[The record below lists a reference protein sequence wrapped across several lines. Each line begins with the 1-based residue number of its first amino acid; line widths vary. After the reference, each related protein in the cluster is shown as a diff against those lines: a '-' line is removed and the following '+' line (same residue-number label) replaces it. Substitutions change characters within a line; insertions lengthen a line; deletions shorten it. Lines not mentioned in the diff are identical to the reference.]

1 MVNYCAKPKPYF
13 PRMIHVPMKK
23 LFIIAIVFSSI
34 FSSCIKSRDCAR
46 TDYSFEGFF
55 KAYPD
60 RDSIRIGDTI
70 WLETKIPVIT
80 KDVVSG
86 KEINYSGAVNLG
98 TAIRYLELISGLGD
112 PAPLYSANFFNNIL
126 VEGRATAS
134 VDENRVREFLFVEEG
149 GFYLFKLAII
159 PTKRGL
165 FAIGPSDAAN
175 VYTKS
180 NKCGKSFFSLT
191 FKDTNQRVFLY
202 EQTRPSYTA
211 SGYERSHIYVFKV
224 Y

>member
-1 MVNYCAKPKPYF
+1 MQ
-13 PRMIHVPMKK
+13 VPMKK
-23 LFIIAIVFSSI
+23 LLIVVIALSSI
-34 FSSCIKSRDCAR
+34 FTSCIKSRDCAR

-70 WLETKIPVIT
+70 WLEAKIPVIT
-80 KDVVSG
+80 KDVISG
-86 KEINYSGAVNLG
+86 KEINYTGAVNLG
-98 TAIRYLELISGLGD
+98 TAIRYLELISGPTD
-112 PAPLYSANFFNNIL
+112 PAPLYSANSFNNIL
-126 VEGRATAS
+126 VKGRATAS
-134 VDENRVREFLFVEEG
+134 VDENRVKEFLFVEEA

-165 FAIGPSDAAN
+165 FAFSPGDAAN

-180 NKCGKSFFSLT
+180 NKCGKSYFSLT

-202 EQTRPSYTA
+202 EQTRPVYTA

>member
-1 MVNYCAKPKPYF
+1 M
-13 PRMIHVPMKK
+13 RK
-23 LFIIAIVFSSI
+23 LLIIAITLSSI
-34 FSSCIKSRDCAR
+34 FTSCIKRMDCSQ

-70 WLETKIPVIT
+70 WLETKIPVQI
-80 KDVVSG
+80 KDRINGGV
-86 KEINYSGAVNLG
+86 INYTGALNLG
-98 TAIRYLELISGLGD
+98 TAITYLELISGPAD
-112 PAPLYSANFFNNIL
+112 PAPLGAAYSFNNFL
-126 VEGRATAS
+126 LKGKATAS
-134 VDENRVREFLFVEEG
+134 VDANKLREFLFVEEA
-149 GFYLFKLAII
+149 GFYHFKLAVI

-165 FAIGPSDAAN
+165 FVVAPSDAEN

-211 SGYERSHIYVFKV
+211 SGYERSHMYVFRV